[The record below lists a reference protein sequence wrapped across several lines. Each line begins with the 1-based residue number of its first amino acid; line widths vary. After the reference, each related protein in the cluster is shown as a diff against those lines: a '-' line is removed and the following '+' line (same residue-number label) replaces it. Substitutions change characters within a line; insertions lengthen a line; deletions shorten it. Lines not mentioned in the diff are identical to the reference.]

1 VIVDAQVH
9 IWRGIASRADPRQ
22 VARHGGAVSFGI
34 SDILGQLEPAGVAAA
49 ILVPPGW
56 ARDEN
61 ESAIAAAR
69 RFPDRFAAVGRL
81 DPLAAGAG
89 LALRSWARSGV
100 IGYRLVFSAPAVAA
114 RLHRGELDGLFAE
127 AAASG
132 CPLTVSVPGSLAA
145 VRRIAQRTE
154 GLKLIIDHLGLPA
167 GIKPSAIGPAVGDVC
182 ALAALPNVA
191 VKATSLPSYSAL
203 EFPHRDVQLLLRRVI
218 DAFGP
223 ARVFW
228 ASDLTKHLGRYQ
240 DVLAVTLGAVAALPP
255 PEQDLVMGAGVCR
268 WLGWRQARPP

>member
-1 VIVDAQVH
+1 MSGAG
-9 IWRGIASRADPRQ
+9 RRAL
-22 VARHGGAVSFGI
+22 ARHGGAESFGV

-89 LALRSWARSGV
+89 LALRSWACSGV
-100 IGYRLVFSAPAVAA
+100 IGYRLVFSAPAAAA
-114 RLHRGELDGLFAE
+114 RLRRGELDGLFAE

-154 GLKLIIDHLGLPA
+154 ALKLVIDHLGLLS
-167 GIKPSAIGPAVGDVC
+167 GIRPSAVGPAVSELC
-182 ALAALPNVA
+182 TLAALPNVA

-203 EFPHRDVQLLLRRVI
+203 KFPHRDMQFQLMRVI

-223 ARVFW
+223 TRVFW

-240 DVLAVTLGAVAALPP
+240 DVLAMTLGALAPLPP
-255 PEQDLVMGAGVCR
+255 AEQDLVLGRGVCR
-268 WLGWRQARPP
+268 WHGWHPERPA